1 MSLANDYREWFIK
14 NLHDALSG
22 YQSHDVDEAVRMSE
36 QSNTKCIGI
45 TIETR
50 PDYCLKPHISQ
61 MLRYGCT
68 RLEIGVQSVYED
80 VARDTN
86 RGHTV
91 RAVTESFQLGKDAGY
106 KIVAHM
112 MPDLPNVGMER
123 DMEQFKEF
131 FENPAFR
138 ADGLKLYP
146 TLVIRG
152 TGLYELWR
160 TGRYR
165 NYTPNEL
172 VDLTAKI
179 LALVPPWTRVYR
191 IQR

>member
-1 MSLANDYREWFIK
+1 M
-14 NLHDALSG
+14 LS
-22 YQSHDVDEAVRMSE
+22 
-36 QSNTKCIGI
+36 
-45 TIETR
+45 
-50 PDYCLKPHISQ
+50 
-61 MLRYGCT
+61 YGCT

-86 RGHTV
+86 RYSTWLLTQFACRGHTV
-91 RAVTESFQLGKDAGY
+91 NAVCESFHLSKDAGF
-106 KIVAHM
+106 KVIAHM
-112 MPDLPNVGMER
+112 MPDLPNVGWER
-123 DMEQFKEF
+123 DLAQFAEY

-138 ADGLKLYP
+138 SDGLKIYP

-160 TGRYR
+160 TGRY
-165 NYTPNEL
+165 NSYPPNML
-172 VDLTAKI
+172 IDLIARI